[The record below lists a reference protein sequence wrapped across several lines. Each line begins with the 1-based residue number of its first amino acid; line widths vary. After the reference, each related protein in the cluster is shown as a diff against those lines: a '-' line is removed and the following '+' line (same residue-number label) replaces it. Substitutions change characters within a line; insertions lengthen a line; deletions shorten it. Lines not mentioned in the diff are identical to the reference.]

1 VPDMLLI
8 TNPAAGRDAT
18 VRARQVAAAVA
29 ATGATADV
37 AVTTGP
43 GDATRL
49 AAEAI
54 AAGVRHLVAVGG
66 DGTVNEVVNAM
77 VDLEAGTAVVADLKL
92 GLVAAGTGSDFAR
105 TFGLDRAV
113 AAAARHLTGG
123 TVMPIDIGRIAC
135 TGFDGAPL
143 VRAFAN
149 IADIGWA
156 ADVTRRA
163 ARMPRFVGRARYV
176 VAGVASSRAMRPV
189 PVRVEMDHTT
199 REDEVCQVLV
209 ANAQFFGAGLRVA
222 PRALPDDGR
231 LNVQT
236 WATGPVDVVRE
247 LPRVRVGE
255 HLDRPD
261 IREWQSRR
269 VVVTPAGAPMPIEVD
284 GEPIG
289 TTPATIDLL
298 PGVIG
303 LSL

>member
-1 VPDMLLI
+1 MLLI
-8 TNPAAGRDAT
+8 ANPAAGRDAE
-18 VRARQVAAAVA
+18 AIAGQVATVVR
-29 ATGATADV
+29 ATGASV
-37 AVTTGP
+37 EVVTTTAP
-43 GDATRL
+43 GHATRL

-54 AAGVRHLVAVGG
+54 AAGVRHLVPVGG
-66 DGTVNEVVNAM
+66 DGTVNEVLNAM
-77 VDLEAGTAVVADLKL
+77 VDVASGTAVVPDLVL
-92 GLVAAGTGSDFAR
+92 GLVAAGSRSDFAR
-105 TFGLDRAV
+105 TFGLDRPATQ
-113 AAAARHLTGG
+113 AARHLTGG
-123 TVMPIDIGRIAC
+123 KRMPIDVGRITC
-135 TGFDGAPL
+135 TGLDGDP
-143 VRAFAN
+143 VTRAFAN

-156 ADVTRRA
+156 AAVTRRA
-163 ARMPRFVGRARYV
+163 ARLPGFVGRARYV

-189 PVRVEMDHTT
+189 PVRVELDHTT

-209 ANAQFFGAGLRVA
+209 ANGQFFGSGLRVA

-255 HLDRPD
+255 HLERPD
-261 IREWQSRR
+261 IREWQSTR
-269 VVVTPAGAPMPIEVD
+269 VVVTPTGAPMPVEVD

-298 PGVIG
+298 PGVVS